1 VPPEGG
7 KHAKESRVSFRA
19 PPSGGRKGTMRIVHQ
34 RCCALDV
41 HKKSI
46 TACVLV
52 WDGAQAIEERR
63 KEFGTTKKE
72 LERLRFWL
80 MATRVS
86 VVAMESA
93 GVYWKP
99 VWHVLERQKQFQLK
113 LVNAQHYHGVDG
125 RKTDQIDAAWL
136 AELLQCG
143 LLKGSFVPPQW
154 QRELRDLTRLR
165 VSLVQD
171 QNRIQNR
178 IEKLLVDANI
188 KLGSVASD
196 TLGTSGKK
204 ILYALVAGDKDAGWM
219 ADYAQGRLRS
229 KRKEL
234 EEALHGYVTGHHR
247 HLLAMLLRQMGN
259 LDRDIATLEAD
270 IRKCLEAHQE
280 VVDRLAEIP
289 GFGEVTAWTVIAELG
304 LDMAVFRTP
313 ERAASWCGLCPGNR
327 KSAGKRG
334 HGRTRKG
341 NRWIRRSL
349 TQSALAASNKKDSY
363 LRSFYWRIASKRG
376 PKKARIATAHKQLK
390 IAFLIIR
397 DGVRYK
403 DLGADHFDRRN
414 VDRTKR
420 YLVKRL
426 EGLGLKVTVESA
438 A

>member
-1 VPPEGG
+1 
-7 KHAKESRVSFRA
+7 
-19 PPSGGRKGTMRIVHQ
+19 MRIVHQ

-52 WDGAQAIEERR
+52 WDGQELIEERK
-63 KEFGTTKKE
+63 KEFGTFKKE

-80 MATRVS
+80 MASKVN

-125 RKTDQIDAAWL
+125 KKTDQIDASWL

-165 VSLVQD
+165 VSLLQD

-178 IEKLLVDANI
+178 IEKLLEDANL
-188 KLGSVASD
+188 KLGNVVSD
-196 TLGTSGKK
+196 TLGLTGRK
-204 ILYALVAGDKDAGWM
+204 ILHAVAKGDKDPGWM
-219 ADYAQGRLRS
+219 ADYAQGSLRG

-234 EEALHGYVTGHHR
+234 EEALHGLVTDHHR
-247 HLLAMLLRQMGN
+247 TILNMLLRQSEA
-259 LDRDIATLEAD
+259 LDREVHELEQE
-270 IRKCLEAHQE
+270 IRRRLQPHQDVME
-280 VVDRLAEIP
+280 RLREIP

-304 LDMAVFRTP
+304 LDMSVFGTP
-313 ERAASWCGLCPGNR
+313 EKAASWSGLCPGNR
-327 KSAGKRG
+327 QSAGKRG

-341 NRWIRRSL
+341 NRWIRRGL
-349 TQSALAASNKKDSY
+349 TQAALAASHAKDTY
-363 LRSFYWRIASKRG
+363 MRSFYWRLSSKRG

-390 IAFLIIR
+390 IAFLILR
-397 DGVRYK
+397 DGVRYT
-403 DLGADHFDRRN
+403 DLGPDHFDRRN
-414 VDRTKR
+414 LDRTKK
-420 YLVKRL
+420 YLLGRL
-426 EGLGLKVTVESA
+426 ESLGLKVTIAPA

>member
-1 VPPEGG
+1 
-7 KHAKESRVSFRA
+7 
-19 PPSGGRKGTMRIVHQ
+19 MRIVHQ

-41 HKKSI
+41 HKRSI

-52 WDGAQAIEERR
+52 WDGQELIEERK
-63 KEFGTTKKE
+63 KEFGTIKKE

-80 MATRVS
+80 MASKVS

-125 RKTDQIDAAWL
+125 KKTDQIDASWL

-165 VSLVQD
+165 VSLLQD
-171 QNRIQNR
+171 QNRVQNR
-178 IEKLLVDANI
+178 IEKLLEDANL
-188 KLGSVASD
+188 KLGSVVSD
-196 TLGTSGKK
+196 TLGLTGRK
-204 ILYALVAGDKDAGWM
+204 ILQAVVKGDKDPGWM
-219 ADYAQGRLRS
+219 ADYAQGSLRR

-234 EEALHGYVTGHHR
+234 EEALHGFVTDHHR
-247 HLLAMLLRQMGN
+247 TILKMLLRQSEA
-259 LDRDIATLEAD
+259 LDRDVDELERE
-270 IRKCLEAHQE
+270 IRRRLEPHQDLVE
-280 VVDRLAEIP
+280 RLKEIP
-289 GFGEVTAWTVIAELG
+289 GFGEVTVWTVIAELG
-304 LDMAVFRTP
+304 LDMSVFGTP
-313 ERAASWCGLCPGNR
+313 ERAASWSGLCPGNR

-341 NRWIRRSL
+341 NRWIRRGL
-349 TQSALAASNKKDSY
+349 TQAALAASHAKDTY
-363 LRSFYWRIASKRG
+363 LRSFYWRISSKRG

-390 IAFLIIR
+390 IAFLILR
-397 DGVRYK
+397 DGVRYT
-403 DLGADHFDRRN
+403 DLGTDHFDRRN
-414 VDRTKR
+414 LDRTKK
-420 YLVKRL
+420 YLLGRL
-426 EGLGLKVTVESA
+426 ESLGLTVTVAPA

>member
-1 VPPEGG
+1 
-7 KHAKESRVSFRA
+7 
-19 PPSGGRKGTMRIVHQ
+19 MRIVHQ

-41 HKKSI
+41 HKKSV

-52 WDGAQAIEERR
+52 WDGEELIEERK
-63 KEFGTTKKE
+63 KEFGTIKKE

-80 MATRVS
+80 MASKVS

-125 RKTDQIDAAWL
+125 KKTDQIDASWL

-165 VSLVQD
+165 VSLLQD

-178 IEKLLVDANI
+178 IEKLLEDANL
-188 KLGSVASD
+188 KLGNVASD
-196 TLGTSGKK
+196 TLGVTGRK
-204 ILYALVAGDKDAGWM
+204 ILHAVVAGDKDPGWM
-219 ADYAQGRLRS
+219 ADYARGALRS
-229 KRKEL
+229 KRQQL
-234 EEALHGYVTGHHR
+234 EEALHGLVTEHHR
-247 HLLAMLLRQMGN
+247 RVLKMLLHQTEA
-259 LDRDIATLEAD
+259 LDRDIEELERE
-270 IRKCLEAHQE
+270 IRRRLEPHGE
-280 VVDRLAEIP
+280 VVQRLSEIP

-304 LDMAVFRTP
+304 LDMSIFATA

-341 NRWIRRSL
+341 NRWIRRGL
-349 TQSALAASNKKDSY
+349 TQSALAASHTNDTY
-363 LRSFYWRIASKRG
+363 LRSFYWRISSKRG

-390 IAFLIIR
+390 IAFLILR
-397 DGVRYK
+397 DGVCYR
-403 DLGADHFDRRN
+403 DLGPDHFDRRN
-414 VDRTKR
+414 LERTKK
-420 YLVKRL
+420 YLVSRL
-426 EGLGLKVTVESA
+426 ESLGLKVTLSPA

>member
-1 VPPEGG
+1 
-7 KHAKESRVSFRA
+7 
-19 PPSGGRKGTMRIVHQ
+19 M
-34 RCCALDV
+34 

-52 WDGAQAIEERR
+52 WDGQELIEERK

-80 MATRVS
+80 MASKVS

-125 RKTDQIDAAWL
+125 KKTDQIDASWL

-165 VSLVQD
+165 VSLLQD

-178 IEKLLVDANI
+178 IEKLLEDANL
-188 KLGSVASD
+188 KLGNVASD
-196 TLGTSGKK
+196 TLGVTGRK
-204 ILYALVAGDKDAGWM
+204 ILHAVAAGDKDPGWM
-219 ADYAQGRLRS
+219 ADYARGKLRS
-229 KRKEL
+229 KRQQL
-234 EEALHGYVTGHHR
+234 EEALHGFVTEHHR
-247 HLLAMLLRQMGN
+247 MVLKMLLRQTEA
-259 LDRDIATLEAD
+259 LDRDIDELERE
-270 IRKCLEAHQE
+270 IRRRLEPHGE
-280 VVDRLAEIP
+280 VVQRLSEIP

-304 LDMAVFRTP
+304 LDMSIFATA

-327 KSAGKRG
+327 QSAGKRG

-341 NRWIRRSL
+341 NRWIRRGL
-349 TQSALAASNKKDSY
+349 TQSALAASHTNDSY
-363 LRSFYWRIASKRG
+363 LRSFYWRISSKRG

-390 IAFLIIR
+390 IAFLMLR
-397 DGVRYK
+397 DGLRYH
-403 DLGADHFDRRN
+403 DLGPDHFDQRN
-414 VDRTKR
+414 LERTKK
-420 YLVKRL
+420 YLVNRL
-426 EGLGLKVTVESA
+426 ESLGLKVTIAPA

>member
-1 VPPEGG
+1 
-7 KHAKESRVSFRA
+7 
-19 PPSGGRKGTMRIVHQ
+19 MRIVHQ
-34 RCCALDV
+34 RCCGLDV

-52 WDGAQAIEERR
+52 WDGKEAVQERK
-63 KEFGTTKKE
+63 KEFGTTKKA

-80 MATRVS
+80 MASKVS
-86 VVAMESA
+86 MVAMESA

-113 LVNAQHYHGVDG
+113 LINAQHYHGVDG
-125 RKTDQIDAAWL
+125 QKSDQIDCAWL

-165 VSLVQD
+165 VSLLQD
-171 QNRIQNR
+171 QNRVQNR
-178 IEKLLVDANI
+178 IEKLLEDANI

-196 TLGTSGKK
+196 TLGVSGRR
-204 ILYALVAGDKDAGWM
+204 ILDAVVEGKRDAGWM
-219 ADYAQGRLRS
+219 ADYAQGRLRAR
-229 KRKEL
+229 RKEL
-234 EEALHGYVTGHHR
+234 EEALHGFVTDHHR
-247 HLLAMLLRQMGN
+247 RLLAMLLGQVDL
-259 LDRDIATLEAD
+259 LDQDIAALEAD
-270 IRKCLEAHQE
+270 IRQRLQPHKDLVE
-280 VVDRLAEIP
+280 RLAEIP
-289 GFGEVTAWTVIAELG
+289 GFGEITVWTVLAELG
-304 LDMAVFRTP
+304 LDMTIFRTP
-313 ERAASWCGLCPGNR
+313 EHAASWCGLCPGNR

-341 NRWIRRSL
+341 NRWIRRGL
-349 TQSALAASNKKDSY
+349 TQAALAASNKNDTY

-376 PKKARIATAHKQLK
+376 PKKARVATAHKQLK

-397 DGVRYK
+397 DGVRFR
-403 DLGADHFDRRN
+403 DLGPDFLDRRN
-414 VDRTKR
+414 TDKTKR

-426 EGLGLKVTVESA
+426 EGLGLKVTVEPA

>member
-1 VPPEGG
+1 VL
-7 KHAKESRVSFRA
+7 
-19 PPSGGRKGTMRIVHQ
+19 
-34 RCCALDV
+34 CARR
-41 HKKSI
+41 SQE
-46 TACVLV
+46 ACILV
-52 WDGAQAIEERR
+52 WDGKDAIEERK

-80 MATRVS
+80 IGSKVS

-99 VWHVLERQKQFQLK
+99 VWHVLERQKRFQLK
-113 LVNAQHYHGVDG
+113 LINAQQYHGVDG

-165 VSLVQD
+165 VSLLED

-178 IEKLLVDANI
+178 IEKVLEDANI

-196 TLGTSGKK
+196 TMGVSGRK
-204 ILYALVAGDKDAGWM
+204 ILNAVVEGKRDPGWM
-219 ADYAQGRLRS
+219 ADYAQGRLRA
-229 KRKEL
+229 RRREL
-234 EEALHGYVTGHHR
+234 EEALHGFVNDHHR
-247 HLLAMLLRQMGN
+247 RLLALLLRQFDQLEG
-259 LDRDIATLEAD
+259 DIASLEAE
-270 IRKCLEAHQE
+270 IRKRLEPHGE
-280 VVDRLAEIP
+280 VIERLCQIP
-289 GFGEVTAWTVIAELG
+289 GFGEVTVWTVIAEIG
-304 LDMAVFRTP
+304 LDMSVFGSP
-313 ERAASWCGLCPGNR
+313 EKVSSWCGLCPGNR

-341 NRWIRRSL
+341 NRWIRRGL
-349 TQSALAASNKKDSY
+349 TQSAIAASNKKDSY

-376 PKKARIATAHKQLK
+376 PKKARIATAHKQIKL
-390 IAFLIIR
+390 AFFIIR
-397 DGVRYK
+397 DGVRYQ
-403 DLGADHFDRRN
+403 DLGPDHFDRRN
-414 VDRTKR
+414 AEKTKR

-426 EGLGLKVTVESA
+426 EGLGVKVTLESA

>member
-1 VPPEGG
+1 
-7 KHAKESRVSFRA
+7 
-19 PPSGGRKGTMRIVHQ
+19 MRIVHQ

-52 WDGAQAIEERR
+52 WDGKELIEERK
-63 KEFGTTKKE
+63 KEFGTYKKE

-80 MATRVS
+80 MACKVS

-125 RKTDQIDAAWL
+125 KKTDQIDASWL

-165 VSLVQD
+165 VSLLQD

-178 IEKLLVDANI
+178 IEKLLEDANL
-188 KLGSVASD
+188 KLGSVVSD
-196 TLGTSGKK
+196 TLGLTGRK
-204 ILYALVAGDKDAGWM
+204 ILHAIVKGDKDPGWM
-219 ADYAQGRLRS
+219 ADYAQGRLRA

-234 EEALHGYVTGHHR
+234 EQALHGMVTDHHR
-247 HLLAMLLRQMGN
+247 MILQMLLRQSEA
-259 LDRDIATLEAD
+259 LDRDVEELERQ
-270 IRKCLEAHQE
+270 IRH
-280 VVDRLAEIP
+280 RLAPHKDVVERLSEIP
-289 GFGEVTAWTVIAELG
+289 GFGEVTVWTLIAELG
-304 LDMAVFRTP
+304 LDMSVFGTP
-313 ERAASWCGLCPGNR
+313 ERAASWSGLCPGNR

-341 NRWIRRSL
+341 NRWIRRGL
-349 TQSALAASNKKDSY
+349 TQAALAASHAKDTY
-363 LRSFYWRIASKRG
+363 LRSFYWRISSKRG

-397 DGVRYK
+397 DGVRYR
-403 DLGADHFDRRN
+403 DLGPDHFDRRN
-414 VDRTKR
+414 LNRTTK
-420 YLVKRL
+420 YLVGRL
-426 EGLGLKVTVESA
+426 ESLGLNVTITPA

>member
-1 VPPEGG
+1 
-7 KHAKESRVSFRA
+7 
-19 PPSGGRKGTMRIVHQ
+19 MRIVHQ
-34 RCCALDV
+34 RCSALDV
-41 HKKSI
+41 HKNSV

-52 WDGAQAIEERR
+52 WDGQELIEERK

-80 MATRVS
+80 MASKVS

-113 LVNAQHYHGVDG
+113 LINAQHYHGVDG
-125 RKTDQIDAAWL
+125 KKTDQIDASWL

-165 VSLVQD
+165 VSLLQD

-178 IEKLLVDANI
+178 IEKLLEDANL

-196 TLGTSGKK
+196 TLGVTGRK
-204 ILYALVAGDKDAGWM
+204 ILHAVVAGNKDPGWM
-219 ADYAQGRLRS
+219 ADYAQGKLRG

-234 EEALHGYVTGHHR
+234 EEALHGFVTDHHR
-247 HLLAMLLRQMGN
+247 RVLKMILRQTES
-259 LDRDIATLEAD
+259 LDRDIDELERE
-270 IRKCLEAHQE
+270 IRRRLEPHRDVLE
-280 VVDRLAEIP
+280 RLIEIP
-289 GFGEVTAWTVIAELG
+289 GFGEVTVWTVIAELG
-304 LDMAVFRTP
+304 LDMNVFHSP

-341 NRWIRRSL
+341 NRWIRRGL
-349 TQSALAASNKKDSY
+349 TQSALAASHAKDTY
-363 LRSFYWRIASKRG
+363 LRSFYWRISSKRG

-390 IAFLIIR
+390 IAFLILR

-403 DLGADHFDRRN
+403 DLGPDHFDRRN
-414 VDRTKR
+414 LDRTKK
-420 YLVKRL
+420 YLVGRL
-426 EGLGLKVTVESA
+426 ESLGLKVIVAPA

>member
-1 VPPEGG
+1 
-7 KHAKESRVSFRA
+7 
-19 PPSGGRKGTMRIVHQ
+19 MRIVYQ

-41 HKKSI
+41 HKNSI

-52 WDGAQAIEERR
+52 WDGQEAVEER
-63 KEFGTTKKE
+63 KKDFGTYKKE

-80 MATRVS
+80 MACKVT

-99 VWHVLERQKQFQLK
+99 VWHVLERQRQFKLK
-113 LVNAQHYHGVDG
+113 LVNAQQFHGVDG
-125 RKTDQIDAAWL
+125 QKSDQIDASWL
-136 AELLQCG
+136 GELLQCG

-165 VSLVQD
+165 VSLLQD

-178 IEKLLVDANI
+178 LEKLLEDANL

-196 TLGTSGKK
+196 TLGVSGRRIVKAV
-204 ILYALVAGDKDAGWM
+204 IAGDKDAGWM
-219 ADYAQGRLRS
+219 ADYAKGTLRG

-234 EEALHGYVTGHHR
+234 EQALHGFVTDHHR
-247 HLLAMLLRQMGN
+247 TLLAMLLRQFDA
-259 LDRDIATLEAD
+259 LESDIE
-270 IRKCLEAHQE
+270 CLEAEIRRRLAPHQD
-280 VVDRLAEIP
+280 VVNRLAEIP
-289 GFGEVTAWTVIAELG
+289 GFGEVSAWTVIAELG
-304 LDMAVFRTP
+304 LDMKIFRTP
-313 ERAASWCGLCPGNR
+313 ERAASWSGLCPGNR

-341 NRWIRRSL
+341 NRWIRRGL
-349 TQSALAASNKKDSY
+349 TQTALAVSHSKESY

-376 PKKARIATAHKQLK
+376 AKKARVATAHKQLK

-397 DGVRYK
+397 DGVRYQ
-403 DLGADHFDRRN
+403 DLGSNYFDRRN
-414 VDRTKR
+414 AERTKR
-420 YLVKRL
+420 RLVERL
-426 EGLGLKVTVESA
+426 ERLGLKVTLEPA